1 VNVVVAT
8 AVNAEGHREVLGPD
22 VGVSEDGAS
31 WLAFLRSLVGRDLRR
46 VGLVTSDA
54 DQGLKDAIL
63 PRSAEGWCSLAQ
75 RGRDAGPA
83 SC

>member
-1 VNVVVAT
+1 
-8 AVNAEGHREVLGPD
+8 VLGPD

-54 DQGLKDAIL
+54 DQGVKL
-63 PRSAEGWCSLAQ
+63 
-75 RGRDAGPA
+75 
-83 SC
+83 